1 MSAEIDELEHFVQA
15 DNAPKCL
22 CHNDFFYL
30 NFLIDEND
38 KYYLID
44 WEYAGMSDYAND
56 FGTCSVCCELSEDEV
71 DRALDAYFGRKATN
85 NEIAHNYA
93 HIALAG
99 WCWYLWSLLKEAEG
113 DFVGEWL
120 YIYFNYGAKYLKRH
134 WRSIGKVSNDAIRL
148 FSGLLWGLDTV
159 ILGIGLALAP
169 ILDRRKRLHAPPLR
183 ILSP

>member
-1 MSAEIDELEHFVQA
+1 MRL
-15 DNAPKCL
+15 KCL

-85 NEIAHNYA
+85 NEVAHNYA

-120 YIYFNYGAKYLKRH
+120 YIYFNYGAKYLK
-134 WRSIGKVSNDAIRL
+134 K
-148 FSGLLWGLDTV
+148 
-159 ILGIGLALAP
+159 ALE
-169 ILDRRKRLHAPPLR
+169 IYRKGE
-183 ILSP
+183 

>member
-1 MSAEIDELEHFVQA
+1 MSMHIIGFAGPEAIPYAIKLGVALQMTNILRDVGEDWRAGRLYLPLDELEHFVQA

-85 NEIAHNYA
+85 NEVAHNYA

-120 YIYFNYGAKYLKRH
+120 YIYFNYSAKYLK
-134 WRSIGKVSNDAIRL
+134 K
-148 FSGLLWGLDTV
+148 
-159 ILGIGLALAP
+159 ALE
-169 ILDRRKRLHAPPLR
+169 IYRKGE
-183 ILSP
+183 

>member
-1 MSAEIDELEHFVQA
+1 MAAEVDRLEEHVRA

-30 NFLIDEND
+30 NFLIDAAG

-56 FGTCSVCCELSEDEV
+56 FGTCCVCCELEPAEV
-71 DRALDAYFGRKATN
+71 DAALNAYFDREATKA
-85 NEIAHNYA
+85 ERAHNYA

-99 WCWYLWSLLKEAEG
+99 WCWYLWALLKEAEG

-120 YIYFNYGAKYLKRH
+120 YIYYNYGREYLTR
-134 WRSIGKVSNDAIRL
+134 A
-148 FSGLLWGLDTV
+148 LD
-159 ILGIGLALAP
+159 LYEEA
-169 ILDRRKRLHAPPLR
+169 
-183 ILSP
+183 

>member
-1 MSAEIDELEHFVQA
+1 MLKPNLTSTSKRSATNHFFWKKVPSTFQA
-15 DNAPKCL
+15 TGKCPPKSMNWSTL
-22 CHNDFFYL
+22 Y
-30 NFLIDEND
+30 
-38 KYYLID
+38 
-44 WEYAGMSDYAND
+44 D

-120 YIYFNYGAKYLKRH
+120 YIYFNYGAKYLK
-134 WRSIGKVSNDAIRL
+134 K
-148 FSGLLWGLDTV
+148 
-159 ILGIGLALAP
+159 ALE
-169 ILDRRKRLHAPPLR
+169 IYRKGE
-183 ILSP
+183 

>member
-1 MSAEIDELEHFVQA
+1 MAAEIDELEHFVQA

-71 DRALDAYFGRKATN
+71 DRALNAYFGRKATN
-85 NEIAHNYA
+85 NEVAHNYA

-120 YIYFNYGAKYLKRH
+120 YIYFNYGAKYLK
-134 WRSIGKVSNDAIRL
+134 K
-148 FSGLLWGLDTV
+148 
-159 ILGIGLALAP
+159 ALE
-169 ILDRRKRLHAPPLR
+169 IYRKGE
-183 ILSP
+183 